1 MDGHPNPSSTLIT
14 TAEGEARRPR
24 RKPNLSSSNHAPADG
39 GNARTTHGRPNP
51 QPGFTNGVRQQSGPR
66 PRAPRPPK
74 PQTFQLGPLD
84 PLPKEGRSAQDVA
97 RDAQR
102 QAASRKQFKVPASV
116 RLAQGGSSAIGE
128 DVGIPFMG
136 GTGQPF
142 DGQAAAAFLA
152 RNPGHLAGIY
162 GATTDRRP
170 GYLRAQ
176 NIPAKPRP
184 QPPQAPARANEGNA
198 TVTTRNQSDS
208 WRRPANEPHNPRF
221 RPQVPASNPGW
232 GRRPNPNPCRFNVA
246 NVTGTRFQQPAAN
259 MREVIEMLDRVP
271 NPWPPAMQPFP
282 SAYRHTLTNPDP
294 RSEIPSALLDPARH
308 SALSTSILESWR
320 ASEPS
325 KENKEAVVRILN
337 QVNAIF
343 QDRYGK
349 RFRFVIEP
357 FGSVSWGGETG
368 DTADVDM
375 MLKVSCSSNVRLPLI
390 PWVTCFSPGFRS
402 TFRM

>member
-1 MDGHPNPSSTLIT
+1 MDGHPNPSSTPIT

-24 RKPNLSSSNHAPADG
+24 RKANLSSSNHTPADG

-51 QPGFTNGVRQQSGPR
+51 QPGFTNEARQQSGPR

-74 PQTFQLGPLD
+74 PQTFQLVPLD
-84 PLPKEGRSAQDVA
+84 PLPREGQSAQHVA
-97 RDAQR
+97 RAAQR
-102 QAASRKQFKVPASV
+102 QAAGRKQFKVPASV
-116 RLAQGGSSAIGE
+116 RSAQAGTAAIGE

-136 GTGQPF
+136 GNGQPF

-176 NIPAKPRP
+176 NIPGNPRP
-184 QPPQAPARANEGNA
+184 QGSLAEIRPANRSAQSM
-198 TVTTRNQSDS
+198 NQSDS

-221 RPQVPASNPGW
+221 RPQVPASNAGY

-246 NVTGTRFQQPAAN
+246 NVTGTRFQHPATN

-271 NPWPPAMQPFP
+271 NPWPPATQPFP
-282 SAYRHTLTNPDP
+282 SAYRYTLTNPDP
-294 RSEIPSALLDPARH
+294 RSEIPPALLDPTRH
-308 SALSTSILESWR
+308 SVLSTSILESWR

-368 DTADVDM
+368 DSADVDM
-375 MLKVSCSSNVRLPLI
+375 MLKVS
-390 PWVTCFSPGFRS
+390 
-402 TFRM
+402 